1 MDGTIRIRSVVWF
14 ATAVA
19 LGVVSTLL
27 ITAAWSADAA
37 PGDEDATF
45 VPTAGCRVT
54 DTRPPPQNVGP
65 RSTPLGE
72 DETFTV
78 AIHGDNGECTGSL
91 AIPSDAVGVALNVTA
106 TNATTSS
113 NIRVFPAN
121 LTEVPLLSNLNV
133 SAGAPPTPNKVDVQ
147 LSPAGSIAVYNF
159 KGSVDIVIDIVGYY
173 TSASLEELARDVAR
187 LEPMWIVKSTD
198 APDVAGRVSAPEFG
212 FVRNGTGN
220 YRADFGDINVGNCSW
235 SATLSVSSGLPDAA
249 RVLTALDVT
258 DSSRIVVFTTTTVGT
273 PIDSG
278 WQLQL
283 FC

>member
-1 MDGTIRIRSVVWF
+1 MDGTIRIRSVMWF

-19 LGVVSTLL
+19 LGVISTLL
-27 ITAAWSADAA
+27 ISAAWSADAA

-72 DETFTV
+72 GDTFTV
-78 AIHGDNGECTGSL
+78 AIHGDNGECTGPL
-91 AIPSDAVGVALNVTA
+91 AIPPDAVGVALNVTA

-133 SAGAPPTPNKVDVQ
+133 AAGAPPTPNKVDVQ
-147 LSPAGSIAVYNF
+147 LSPAGAIAVYNF

-173 TSASLEELARDVAR
+173 TSASLTELASDVAR
-187 LEPMWIVKSTD
+187 LEPMWVVKSTN
-198 APDVAGRVSAPEFG
+198 APDVAGRVSSPEFG
-212 FVRNGTGN
+212 FTRDFAGS
-220 YRADFGDINVGNCSW
+220 YRVDFGDINVGTCSW
-235 SATLSVSSGLPDAA
+235 SATLGTTTGLPDAA
-249 RVLTALDVT
+249 RVLTALDIT
-258 DSSRIVVFTTTTVGT
+258 DPTRVVVFTTDNGGVSV
-273 PIDSG
+273 DSG